1 MYLCWRRVKWN
12 EEDQAQ
18 VIFMLAVKNKQ
29 QQQLATVYELISNL
43 VESPKAM
50 GELKRVTSFEEFMR
64 VLQTL

>member
-1 MYLCWRRVKWN
+1 
-12 EEDQAQ
+12 
-18 VIFMLAVKNKQ
+18 MLAVKNKQ